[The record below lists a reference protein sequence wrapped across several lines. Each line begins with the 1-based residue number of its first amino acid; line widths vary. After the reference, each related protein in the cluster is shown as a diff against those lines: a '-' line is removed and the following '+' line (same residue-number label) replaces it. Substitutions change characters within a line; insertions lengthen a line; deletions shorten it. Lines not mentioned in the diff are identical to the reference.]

1 MIMNMKNINIEMNSL
16 IFLIK
21 ALTSLNTGWIEF
33 KVLTTSPLKFK
44 DFEDKNWKSK
54 ITTFGN
60 FVASLAQKL
69 KILG

>member
-21 ALTSLNTGWIEF
+21 ALISLNTDRIEF

-44 DFEDKNWKSK
+44 DLEEKNFHK
-54 ITTFGN
+54 I
-60 FVASLAQKL
+60 
-69 KILG
+69 